1 MVTSNYKLYKMSSFI
16 YVVVPN
22 SNSKWNQIKILLN
35 QKEAYATSI
44 IHPTY
49 RIELF
54 VIGPHGYEPTND
66 YIQNGQYMN
75 LLEKPVVKP
84 IVKLL
89 SKL

>member
-1 MVTSNYKLYKMSSFI
+1 MSRFI
-16 YVVVPN
+16 YVLVPN
-22 SNSKWNQIKILLN
+22 TNSNWNQITILLN

-66 YIQNGQYMN
+66 YIQNGKYMN
-75 LLEKPVVKP
+75 LLENPVVKP
-84 IVKLL
+84 VVMPLAKL
-89 SKL
+89 